1 MWLRQKIAALLAWL
15 GMVTLLFTFSVM
27 GIAVAAYVLSW
38 LKTGEW
44 PATFR
49 LGQPL
54 KETLR
59 DAGIAAPSS
68 SWIILQQTLSWIL
81 NQPTG
86 IVTFFG
92 AGVLGLLLMSWGD
105 TLERSIQR
113 DLRHRKLK
121 GK

>member
-1 MWLRQKIAALLAWL
+1 MWLRQKIAGLLAWL
-15 GMVTLLFTFSVM
+15 GMVTLLLTFSVM

-59 DAGIAAPSS
+59 DAGIEAPSS

-81 NQPTG
+81 NQPTW
-86 IVTFFG
+86 IVAFFG

-113 DLRHRKLK
+113 ELRHRKLR
-121 GK
+121 GE